1 MELFRNRD
9 LTNLLLSDNADEE
22 GFLSH
27 FGIRR
32 RRQPKD
38 PNRFP
43 KVPSEEGLK
52 LMRAGAFGAND
63 YDLHTRKHLARR
75 MLERELGVGDR
86 EERRRN
92 SDLVTQV
99 RISPSERNATST
111 CVQSLTCAI
120 TGNDTGNK
128 SRANYPL

>member
-1 MELFRNRD
+1 MALLRNR
-9 LTNLLLSDNADEE
+9 NLANILGDENADDDG

-27 FGIRR
+27 WGLRR

-52 LMRAGAFGAND
+52 LLRAGAFGSND
-63 YDLHTRKHLARR
+63 YELHTQKHIARR

-92 SDLVTQV
+92 GDLVTQV
-99 RISPSERNATST
+99 SAIDTLPSFCLFMFADTP
-111 CVQSLTCAI
+111 CVLC
-120 TGNDTGNK
+120 
-128 SRANYPL
+128 